1 MQGLLPEP
9 IGIDDFRLPWEFQTS
24 LVQSFNATA
33 GVGVKTQVNTAIGM
47 NLAVTFA
54 DPDTW
59 PADRHQRPPNTRE
72 FQLLVVHLGSTGE
85 AGTGLPQYSGEPHPE
100 TYLVWGRGDYGPQI
114 ATDADS
120 VSR

>member
-1 MQGLLPEP
+1 MFEAGQGTDVKGLLPEP
-9 IGIDDFRLPWEFQTS
+9 IGIADFRLPWEFQTS

-59 PADRHQRPPNTRE
+59 PEDRHQRPAVRCTRK
-72 FQLLVVHLGSTGE
+72 HSSTISITAME
-85 AGTGLPQYSGEPHPE
+85 SP
-100 TYLVWGRGDYGPQI
+100 
-114 ATDADS
+114 
-120 VSR
+120 